1 MNKRIVLIL
10 VIGLITG
17 GIIGY
22 FIAKTSSNNL
32 LIQESANSHIE
43 PSAHSH
49 IESSANPEIWTCSM
63 DPQVRQPEPGDC
75 PICGMDLIPLESGS
89 NSDDPLVLEMTEDAV
104 RLANIQTTVLGESG
118 DSQKTIRLNGKI
130 KADERRS
137 VSQTAHIPGRI
148 EQLFITFT
156 GEKVRKGQKLATIY
170 SPELIAAQK
179 ELLEAIKL
187 SDLNP
192 KLIEAARNKLKSWKI
207 STADIEDIENTGEIK
222 ELFTVFAES
231 SGVVI
236 NRRVSVGDYVNTG
249 QVLFDLIDLSR
260 VWVVF
265 DGYEEDLAD
274 LKPGSI
280 VSFSTPSLPG
290 QEFRTRISFID
301 PMIDPQTRVAAVRAD
316 VNNASGILKPEMFVR
331 GEAKTTSGPNQKLMV
346 PKSAI
351 LWTGKRSIVYV
362 KVPDT
367 DIPSYSYREVTLGPS
382 LGNSYLVESGLSAGD
397 EVVTN
402 GNFAIDAS
410 AQLNNQRSMM
420 NKHVKIKGQDDNHQ
434 EAVTQ
439 ETAEKGFYEY
449 LNEVVVNYLDLK
461 NALVETD
468 SVNSIPASK
477 MLSDQLIKIDPN
489 WFEASRQG
497 FWNTQFNNIK
507 VHAEKLASEQ
517 GIEDQRVQFEHI
529 SNMLI
534 TIIKTFGTESDTLYL
549 QHCPMVDDNRGADWI
564 SSEEGIRNPYFGY
577 KMMKCGRVMETF
589 VALE

>member
-1 MNKRIVLIL
+1 MNKKIYLIL
-10 VIGLITG
+10 AIGIITG

-32 LIQESANSHIE
+32 PIQESANL
-43 PSAHSH
+43 H
-49 IESSANPEIWTCSM
+49 IESSAHPEIWTCSM

-104 RLANIQTTVLGESG
+104 RLVNIQTTVLGESG
-118 DSQKTIRLNGKI
+118 GAQKTIRLNGKI

-156 GEKVRKGQKLATIY
+156 GEKVGKGQKLATIY

-179 ELLEAIKL
+179 ELLEALKL

-192 KLIEAARNKLKSWKI
+192 KLVDAARNKLKSWKI
-207 STADIEDIENTGEIK
+207 STADIDAIENTGEIK

-231 SGVVI
+231 SGVVV
-236 NRRVSVGDYVNTG
+236 NRRISVGDYVNTG
-249 QVLFDLIDLSR
+249 QVLFDLIDLR
-260 VWVVF
+260 KLWVVF
-265 DGYEEDLAD
+265 DGYEEDLAN
-274 LKPGSI
+274 LKPGSRI
-280 VSFSTPSLPG
+280 KFSTPSLPG
-290 QEFRTRISFID
+290 KEFQTKISYID

-316 VNNASGILKPEMFVR
+316 VNNSSGLLKPEMFVK
-331 GEAKTTSGPNQKLMV
+331 GELKARTDSNQKLMV

-362 KVPDT
+362 KVPEV
-367 DIPSYSYREVTLGPS
+367 DIPSFSYRQITLGPS
-382 LGNSYLVESGLSAGD
+382 LGESYLVENGLSAGE

-410 AQLNNQRSMM
+410 AQLNNQVSMM
-420 NKHVKIKGQDDNHQ
+420 NKHVKIKGQDDTEQ
-434 EAVTQ
+434 EEVTQ

-449 LNEVVVNYLDLK
+449 LDLVVTNYLSLK
-461 NALVETD
+461 DALVETD

-477 MLSDQLIKIDPN
+477 TLSNQLIKIDLD
-489 WFEASRQG
+489 WFAANRQTHWEAQ
-497 FWNTQFNNIK
+497 IK
-507 VHAEKLASEQ
+507 NMRSHADQLTVRT
-517 GIEDQRVQFEHI
+517 GIEEQRMQFEHI
-529 SNMLI
+529 SNILVN
-534 TIIKTFGTESDTLYL
+534 IIKSFGIESDTLYL
-549 QHCPMVDDNRGADWI
+549 QHCPMVDRNRGADWI

-577 KMMKCGRVMETF
+577 KMMKCGRVKETF